1 MDLEAIVVP
10 DFLSDLFAC
19 LSSYKQG
26 LTQEAY
32 EVATDKPA
40 QRLIPG
46 VVKASLFD
54 FVMIKTFWVK

>member
-32 EVATDKPA
+32 EAATD
-40 QRLIPG
+40 
-46 VVKASLFD
+46 SLPSR
-54 FVMIKTFWVK
+54 

>member
-26 LTQEAY
+26 LIEEA
-32 EVATDKPA
+32 VTSSPP
-40 QRLIPG
+40 I
-46 VVKASLFD
+46 ASAP
-54 FVMIKTFWVK
+54 